1 MDQDISDSKDSKKSR
16 ESKDS
21 KNSNDTM
28 IMVTCNDRLGKKV
41 QVKCSPTDS
50 VLEFK
55 KLLAAHIGTPYNK
68 IKLRYGGI
76 NSLNNKLTLDDCKS
90 KNSNSLIFLFRNY

>member
-76 NSLNNKLTLDDCKS
+76 NSLNNKLTLDDYS
-90 KNSNSLIFLFRNY
+90 ISNGVNLELYYT

>member
-1 MDQDISDSKDSKKSR
+1 MDQDTSDSK
-16 ESKDS
+16 
-21 KNSNDTM
+21 DTM

-41 QVKCSPTDS
+41 QVKCAPTDS

-68 IKLRYGGI
+68 IKLRYGGV
-76 NSLNNKLTLDDCKS
+76 NSLNNKLTLDDYS
-90 KNSNSLIFLFRNY
+90 ISNGVNLELYYT

>member
-1 MDQDISDSKDSKKSR
+1 MHTTSQDFLYCLFSMHQNTPSGSKDPL
-16 ESKDS
+16 
-21 KNSNDTM
+21 

-41 QVKCSPTDS
+41 QVKCAPTDTI
-50 VLEFK
+50 LEFK

-76 NSLNNKLTLDDCKS
+76 NSLNNKLTLDDYS
-90 KNSNSLIFLFRNY
+90 ISNGVNIELYYT

>member
-1 MDQDISDSKDSKKSR
+1 MDQDTSDSKDSKDSKG
-16 ESKDS
+16 SKDS
-21 KNSNDTM
+21 KDNM

-50 VLEFK
+50 ILEFK

-76 NSLNNKLTLDDCKS
+76 NSLNNKLTLDDYS
-90 KNSNSLIFLFRNY
+90 ISNGVNLELYYT

>member
-1 MDQDISDSKDSKKSR
+1 MDQDTSDSKDSKDSKG
-16 ESKDS
+16 SKDS
-21 KNSNDTM
+21 KDNM

-50 VLEFK
+50 ILEFK

-76 NSLNNKLTLDDCKS
+76 NSLNNKLTLDDYSITKDFIYFIY
-90 KNSNSLIFLFRNY
+90 L

>member
-28 IMVTCNDRLGKKV
+28 IMVTCNDRL
-41 QVKCSPTDS
+41 
-50 VLEFK
+50 EFK

-76 NSLNNKLTLDDCKS
+76 NSLNNKLTLDDYS
-90 KNSNSLIFLFRNY
+90 ISNGVNLELYYT

>member
-1 MDQDISDSKDSKKSR
+1 MNQKTSDSKD
-16 ESKDS
+16 
-21 KNSNDTM
+21 M

-41 QVKCSPTDS
+41 QVKCTPTDS

-76 NSLNNKLTLDDCKS
+76 NSLNNKLTLDDYS
-90 KNSNSLIFLFRNY
+90 ISNGVNIELYYT